1 MAWIGDDYEVNRRSG
16 FENPLRL
23 FRFLP
28 LFAEFEDTAGH
39 VARDVARFAQPGAA
53 LVEATDD
60 LVDRIL
66 PDLQFVQASSQSQRA
81 EELFGG
87 ADRPVDALVLEPS
100 RIPNTRSPYCRIF
113 PFFCSRI
120 TLIRAGSTTTRVCP
134 CVTPCR
140 AVSSCPIMWVAQSC
154 GTPMA
159 MKPFSPIVAQSM
171 KLAIWS

>member
-66 PDLQFVQASSQSQRA
+66 PDLHRIMLTPDSRTAQKYFRKNPDCKHPKTASNDNSEPNV
-81 EELFGG
+81 EEQGL
-87 ADRPVDALVLEPS
+87 
-100 RIPNTRSPYCRIF
+100 
-113 PFFCSRI
+113 
-120 TLIRAGSTTTRVCP
+120 
-134 CVTPCR
+134 
-140 AVSSCPIMWVAQSC
+140 
-154 GTPMA
+154 
-159 MKPFSPIVAQSM
+159 
-171 KLAIWS
+171 

>member
-1 MAWIGDDYEVNRRSG
+1 MAWIGDDYEVNKRSG

-87 ADRPVDALVLEPS
+87 ADRPVDALVL
-100 RIPNTRSPYCRIF
+100 
-113 PFFCSRI
+113 
-120 TLIRAGSTTTRVCP
+120 RAFTDTEHP
-134 CVTPCR
+134 L
-140 AVSSCPIMWVAQSC
+140 AVLQDFSLLLFSHYAHQGREYDHEGLSVRNAVQGREFVSIMWVAQSC
-154 GTPMA
+154 GTPIA